1 MSTPRDRLVRLDQ
14 PNPYVSAWS
23 FGMRIKIVLRQIVQG
38 ILFRPTFKQLRPWR
52 VLLLRCFGAKIDGR
66 CYVASSAIIKMPWN
80 LVMENNACLGPC
92 SECYNL
98 APITLRARAT
108 VAQHAYLCAGTHDL
122 NDPALPLVVGPID
135 IGADAFIGAKA
146 LLLPGVVVGA
156 GGVVG
161 AGAVVAKDVEPWTI
175 VAGNPAKVIGKREG
189 HHNARSEERRVG
201 KECRS

>member
-1 MSTPRDRLVRLDQ
+1 MPTPRDRLSRLDQ
-14 PNPYVSAWS
+14 ANPYVSPWS
-23 FGMRIKIVLRQIVQG
+23 PATRIKIILWQIVHL
-38 ILFRPTFKQLRPWR
+38 ILFRPTFKQLGPWR
-52 VLLLRCFGAKIDGR
+52 VLLLRCFGAKINR
-66 CYVASSAIIKMPWN
+66 TCYVASSAIVKMPWN
-80 LVMENNACLGPC
+80 LVMENNTCLGPS

-122 NDPALPLVVGPID
+122 DDPALPLVVGPIE

-146 LLLPGVVVGA
+146 LLLPGVVVGE

-161 AGAVVAKDVEPWTI
+161 AGAVVTKDVEPWTI

-189 HHNARSEERRVG
+189 HHNAQAG
-201 KECRS
+201 QPPQ